1 MSGHSKW
8 NNIKQTK
15 GKMDALRGKVFTK
28 YGKIISVAVKLGGPD
43 PNSNPKLRDAIDKA
57 KSNNMPNDNITRC
70 IKKASGSTTTENYE
84 EVVYEG
90 YGISGSAVIVNC
102 LTDNKNR
109 TAGDVRHIFDKHSG
123 SVGSNGC
130 VLFMFD
136 RIGQIVIDKNCGK
149 TEDEI
154 LALSLD
160 AGANDVVTEDEVYTI
175 LTSPSD
181 FNSVRDNLE
190 SKGITFLSADVNLVP
205 QSYIDLNDEQY
216 EVFKRMLDEL
226 EANEDVQD
234 VYHNVNMNDDME

>member
-15 GKMDALRGKVFTK
+15 GKMDALRAKIFTK

-43 PNSNPKLRDAIDKA
+43 PDSNPKLRDAIDKA

-70 IKKASGSTTTENYE
+70 IKKATGAGSTENYE
-84 EVVYEG
+84 EVTYEG
-90 YGISGSAVIVNC
+90 YGIAGSAVIVNC

-130 VLFMFD
+130 VSFMFNQL
-136 RIGQIVIDKNCGK
+136 GQRVIDKNCGH

-154 LALSLD
+154 MEWSLD
-160 AGANDVVTEDEVYTI
+160 AGADDVITDESVYTVV
-175 LTSPSD
+175 TSPSN
-181 FNSVRDNLE
+181 FNGVRDFLE
-190 SKGITFLSADVNLVP
+190 GKGITFLSAEVSLVP
-205 QSYIDLNDEQY
+205 QSYIDLDDSQY
-216 EVFKRMLDEL
+216 DVFSKMIDEL
-226 EANEDVQD
+226 ENNEDVQD
-234 VYHNVNMNDDME
+234 VYHNVNMKDDE

>member
-15 GKMDALRGKVFTK
+15 GKMDALRAKIFTK

-43 PNSNPKLRDAIDKA
+43 PDSNPKLRDAIDKA

-70 IKKASGSTTTENYE
+70 IKKATGAGSTENYE
-84 EVVYEG
+84 EVTYEG
-90 YGISGSAVIVNC
+90 YGIAGSAVIVNC

-123 SVGSNGC
+123 GVGSNGC
-130 VLFMFD
+130 VSFMFD

-154 LALSLD
+154 LTLSLD
-160 AGANDVVTEDEVYTI
+160 AGANDVITDDDVYTV
-175 LTSPSD
+175 LTSPAS
-181 FNSVRDNLE
+181 FNAVRDYLE
-190 SKGITFLSADVNLVP
+190 QQNITFLSADVSLVP
-205 QSYIDLNDEQY
+205 QNYIDLTDEQY
-216 EVFKRMLDEL
+216 PVFSRMIDEL
-226 EANEDVQD
+226 EENEDVQD
-234 VYHNVNMNDDME
+234 VYHNVNMKD